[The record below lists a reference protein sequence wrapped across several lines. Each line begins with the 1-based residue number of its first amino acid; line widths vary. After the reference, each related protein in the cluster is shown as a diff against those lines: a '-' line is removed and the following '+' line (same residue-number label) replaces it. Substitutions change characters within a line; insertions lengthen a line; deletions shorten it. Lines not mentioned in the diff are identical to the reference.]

1 MLTTPVEG
9 DGYQH
14 IAGASEFPRSMASLT
29 AAEDD
34 PSDDGL
40 GSETANFRVISSHEI

>member
-14 IAGASEFPRSMASLT
+14 IAGASEFPRSMASLM

-34 PSDDGL
+34 PSDGL